1 TVAFAPTSATS
12 DGGKSMLTVT
22 VSPTAMAGTTPKFT
36 ITATGMSSAHTT
48 DVQVAIV
55 APPDMAMLP
64 DLAQPQG
71 GGGNGGSGGGGNGGT
86 GGGGGGTGTG
96 GNGNGGSGDHGGASG
111 CSIGPG
117 TVSGCW
123 GFA

>member
-1 TVAFAPTSATS
+1 TS
-12 DGGKSMLTVT
+12 DGGKSTLTVT

-36 ITATGMSSAHTT
+36 ITATGTSSTHTT
-48 DVQVAIV
+48 DVEVAIV

-71 GGGNGGSGGGGNGGT
+71 GGGNGGSGGTG

-96 GNGNGGSGDHGGASG
+96 GNGGTGGTGGGDHGGASG
-111 CSIGPG
+111 CSIGAG